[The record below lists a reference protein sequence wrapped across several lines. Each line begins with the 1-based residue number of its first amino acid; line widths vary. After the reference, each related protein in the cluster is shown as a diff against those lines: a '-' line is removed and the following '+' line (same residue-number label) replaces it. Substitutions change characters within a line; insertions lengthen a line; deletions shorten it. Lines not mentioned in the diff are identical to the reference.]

1 MIKGIVCNI
10 KETNKFS
17 KFFIGD
23 EEYIYF
29 KNKSNA
35 FDEHIKSK
43 SKVMKLLFDGS
54 FVEITANKKNIVEDL
69 FVDLKRTDAAL
80 WYPDFQRY
88 LKLIFKS
95 YAVEKL
101 IAKASN
107 ASKASSEGGDDL
119 IGNMITHA
127 SVLSDSNDP
136 YSKTLQKDVLDLVL
150 FYKAHYEQLGLSN
163 LLKSDV
169 MSCSHNIKQVTL
181 NKHIKKISKKVNYN
195 TFKKNPYGLLDGTT
209 AQLFETLSA
218 FAKTYELSNEQNLEG
233 VINHCLFEV
242 MKNGHTCYPLE
253 TICKH
258 VFTKMAQLFDVV
270 TVEEIKEKIVKNK
283 FYKVYE
289 DQVMFA
295 SLFKKQE
302 YVAKRIQDYIDM
314 YHDKAYKSTT
324 GKDELGIMID
334 DFEFE
339 NGIEF
344 NVRQKKAIIR
354 LFQSERGITLMTGLP
369 GSGKT
374 SVVKCITFISKL
386 LKLKYAL
393 TAPTGKSANRLGN
406 EAFTVHRLLEPI
418 PVKDGSFKFGKT
430 EKDPINFDII
440 VADEISM
447 FDSDLFYSFI
457 KACKPTT
464 RLLLIG
470 DNNQLPSVK
479 YGDVLNSLIESKM
492 IPHTHLSKVYR
503 QANKSS
509 IPLLAKCIVDKKIPD
524 KSMLNNESVTFVE
537 MENEKSIRDYVL
549 KYYKSHQ
556 SDDDVIL
563 IPTKKCETGTVKM
576 NDIIHN
582 ETYSGHPENVK
593 KYIKG
598 EKIICISNTYVRDSK
613 GVIDIQRSIFN
624 GDNGIF
630 VKYCQDLEIEMFTKE
645 KASVMVPLESIEY
658 GYTITVHKSQGSEYS
673 NVLLILHHTHNMML
687 NNQVLYTAITRAK
700 NHITIVGTME
710 CIEKCINTSNSKR
723 FDVLDLLIREGL
735 EVVS

>member
-1 MIKGIVCNI
+1 MIKGIVYNI

-17 KFFIGD
+17 KFFLGN

-35 FDEHIKSK
+35 FDGHIKSK
-43 SKVMKLLFDGS
+43 SKVMKVLFDGS
-54 FVEITANKKNIVEDL
+54 FVEITVNKKNIVEDL
-69 FVDLKRTDAAL
+69 FVDIKRTDAAL
-80 WYPDFQRY
+80 WYPDFHKY
-88 LKLIFKS
+88 LSLSFKNN
-95 YAVEKL
+95 AVEKF
-101 IAKASN
+101 IAKAS
-107 ASKASSEGGDDL
+107 SESGCDL

-127 SVLSDSNDP
+127 SVLNDP
-136 YSKTLQKDVLDLVL
+136 FKQTLQKDVMDLVL

-169 MSCSHNIKQVTL
+169 MSCSHNIKQITL
-181 NKHIKKISKKVNYN
+181 NKHIKKISKKIDYN
-195 TFKKNPYGLLDGTT
+195 SFKKNPYILLDGTT
-209 AQLFETLSA
+209 TQLFETLSA

-233 VINHCLFEV
+233 VIHHCLFEV

-253 TICKH
+253 IICKH
-258 VFTKMAQLFDVV
+258 VFTKMAQLFDAVS
-270 TVEEIKEKIVKNK
+270 VEEIKEKIVTSK
-283 FYKVYE
+283 FFKVYE

-302 YVAKRIQDYIDM
+302 YVASRIQDYIDM
-314 YHDKAYKSTT
+314 YHDKTYKACKVDKYGLTNMIENF
-324 GKDELGIMID
+324 EL
-334 DFEFE
+334 E
-339 NGIEF
+339 NDIEF

-386 LKLKYAL
+386 LNLKYAL

-406 EAFTVHRLLEPI
+406 AAFTVHRLLEPI
-418 PVKDGSFKFGKT
+418 PVMDGNFKFGKT

-447 FDSDLFYSFI
+447 FDSELFYSFI

-524 KSMLNNESVTFVE
+524 KSLLNNESVTFVE

-563 IPTKKCETGTVKM
+563 IPTKKCETGTIKI

-582 ETYSGHPENVK
+582 ETYADHPENVK
-593 KYIKG
+593 KYING
-598 EKIICISNTYVRDSK
+598 EKIICISNTYARNDY
-613 GVIDIQRSIFN
+613 GVIDMQRSIFN

-645 KASVMVPLESIEY
+645 KESVIVPLESIEY
-658 GYTITVHKSQGSEYS
+658 GYTITVHKSQGSEYN

-723 FDVLDLLIREGL
+723 FDILDLLIREGL